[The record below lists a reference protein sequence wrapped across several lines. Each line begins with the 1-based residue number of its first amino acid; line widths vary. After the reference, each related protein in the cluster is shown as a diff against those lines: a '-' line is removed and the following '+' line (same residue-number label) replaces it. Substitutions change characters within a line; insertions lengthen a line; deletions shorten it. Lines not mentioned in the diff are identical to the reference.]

1 MQSRVLKIVVG
12 LFVMVSAAF
21 SASAQVS
28 AFRLQQADSLFLQK
42 KYTQS
47 LEHYRT
53 ILDKKEFTPAMLLKM
68 AYIQEG
74 LNKVGDALYYL
85 NLYYLATNDQ
95 SVLTKMEELASRHN
109 LQGYEN
115 SDVNQALA
123 FYRDYHFN
131 ITLAL
136 AAVSLF
142 FVTLAFSIRRKGQRP
157 VASSISTAIVLI
169 ALFFHINE
177 GADIPMGIIRGSN
190 TFVMDGP
197 SPGSSVLDVISEGH
211 RVEITGKRDVWLQVE
226 WNGQPAYVKEG
237 NLLPVTL

>member
-1 MQSRVLKIVVG
+1 MQSRLLKIVVG
-12 LFVMVSAAF
+12 CFVLVS
-21 SASAQVS
+21 SALPAKAQVS

-47 LEHYRT
+47 LEHYQT
-53 ILDKKEFTPAMLLKM
+53 ILSKKEYSPAMLLKM

-95 SVLTKMEELASRHN
+95 SALTKMEELADRYN

-115 SDVNQALA
+115 SDVNQAMA

-136 AAVSLF
+136 AAVALF
-142 FVTLAFSIRRKGQRP
+142 FVALSFSIRRKGQRP
-157 VASSISTAIVLI
+157 IGSVICTAVVLI
-169 ALFFHINE
+169 AMFIHINE
-177 GADIPMGIIRGSN
+177 GTDVPMGIIRGTN

-197 SPGSSVLDVISEGH
+197 SPGASVVEIVNEGH
-211 RVEITGKRDVWLQVE
+211 RVEITGKRDVWLQVD
-226 WNGQPAYVKEG
+226 WNGQAAYVKEG
-237 NLLPVTL
+237 NLLPVNL